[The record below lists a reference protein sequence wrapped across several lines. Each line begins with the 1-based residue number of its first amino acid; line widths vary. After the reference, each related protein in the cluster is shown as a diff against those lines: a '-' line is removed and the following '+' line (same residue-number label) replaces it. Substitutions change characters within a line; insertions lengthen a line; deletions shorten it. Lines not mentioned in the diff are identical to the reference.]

1 MVFRKKFKKSIS
13 LVVEYLLITLVG
25 VSLLAVA
32 KTSLDSLFKKIKQ
45 RETIKEFKDFCI
57 DFNFYLKNLDVKGF
71 YYFPL
76 KVEFK
81 GNVVYL
87 SQDNNFFCKLDFN
100 VCEKTVFGERI
111 VYYDEKNEE
120 FCFE

>member
-1 MVFRKKFKKSIS
+1 MLFKKRIKKGIS

-32 KTSLDSLFKKIKQ
+32 KISLDNLFKKMKY
-45 RETIKEFKDFCI
+45 RKTIEEFKDFCT
-57 DFNFYLKNLDVKGF
+57 DFNFYLKNLDTKGF

-81 GNVVYL
+81 KNFVYL
-87 SQDNNFFCKLDFN
+87 SQNKEFFCKLDFD

-111 VYYDEKNEE
+111 VYYDRNKKE
-120 FCFE
+120 FCFK